1 MIELRH
7 IDKRFGTVEALRD
20 VSLTARNGDIL
31 GLLGVN
37 GAGKSTALNIM
48 TGYFPPT
55 KGTVTVD
62 GADLLADPIGCK
74 RRIGYLPEQP
84 PLYDELTVREYLV
97 FVCRLR
103 EVRAKGIP
111 AHVDD
116 ILSLCGLEEAA
127 GRPLGK
133 LSKGSRPRAGIA
145 QAICGDPPTLILDEP
160 TVGLDPRQVV
170 EIRGLI
176 RKLGEDHTVIFSSH
190 LLSEVQQLCT
200 RAVILHEGRVVW
212 DAALNGLPGG
222 GSVRLRA
229 SIAMPEKNLQ
239 RILRELPG
247 LQRVEIHPSRDP
259 GRTECTLVFEA
270 DGGGDQAA
278 RRLFRL
284 TAAHDAAILMLMPE
298 EDSLESVFLRAT
310 AREEAAT

>member
-1 MIELRH
+1 MIELKH
-7 IDKRFGTVEALRD
+7 IDKRFGATQALRD

-55 KGTVTVD
+55 AGTVTVD
-62 GADLLADPIGCK
+62 GIDMLADPLGCK

-103 EVRAKGIP
+103 EVVAKGIR

-116 ILSLCGLEEAA
+116 ILSLCGLTDMAD
-127 GRPLGK
+127 RPLGK
-133 LSKGSRPRAGIA
+133 LSKGYRQRAGIA
-145 QAICGDPPTLILDEP
+145 QALCGDPPTLILDEP

-170 EIRGLI
+170 EIRALI
-176 RKLGEDHTVIFSSH
+176 RRLGEGHTVIFSSH

-212 DAALNGLPGG
+212 NAGIGEIPEGG
-222 GSVRLRA
+222 TIRLRA
-229 SIAMPEKNLQ
+229 CVAMPENRL
-239 RILRELPG
+239 RRVVRELPD
-247 LQRVEIHPSRDP
+247 LERVEVTP
-259 GRTECTLVFEA
+259 GRDESVTECTLVFRA
-270 DGGGDQAA
+270 AGDPHQPAH
-278 RRLFRL
+278 RLFRL
-284 TAAHDAAILMLMPE
+284 MAANGAAILTLTPE
-298 EDSLESVFLRAT
+298 QDSLETVFLRAT
-310 AREEAAT
+310 ARGEAVQ